1 MRRIKQKKTNKQRD
15 EQNEENKKLEKDQ
28 DRKQNGLKK
37 EGRKW

>member
-37 EGRKW
+37 EGTKW